1 MGPQTEIIIIL
12 LLKLNNWHGNWLFE
26 EYIV

>member
-1 MGPQTEIIIIL
+1 MGAQTEIIIIL
-12 LLKLNNWHGNWLFE
+12 LLKLNNWYGNWLFE